1 MNNPSTDKWVHY
13 FNIYNENFSKYKNK
27 KITILEIGVF
37 NGGSLKMWQNYFS
50 ADSLIV
56 GIDIISKCKKYEKD
70 NIKIYIGDQTD
81 LSFLGSVIKDI

>member
-1 MNNPSTDKWVHY
+1 
-13 FNIYNENFSKYKNK
+13 
-27 KITILEIGVF
+27 
-37 NGGSLKMWQNYFS
+37 MWQNYFS

-81 LSFLGSVIKDI
+81 VSFLGSVIKDIGKPDIIIDDGGHTSNQQIVSFDYL